1 MFPATTSFTD
11 SPPLSSHDIFM
22 VGTGFNCGV
31 PVVTTTKDSSIPQ
44 QLFVHKLQREMWNMS
59 LINLNFHFEMGNI
72 NLCTLLS
79 FRWNLAAI
87 SNSKLNL
94 DRGEKKKSF
103 ENERLKEDG
112 DRRRQTG
119 SAVKDDADAISS
131 VNSRLFSSVFL
142 PE

>member
-11 SPPLSSHDIFM
+11 FPPLSSHDIFM

-94 DRGEKKKSF
+94 DRGEKK
-103 ENERLKEDG
+103 RRVLKM
-112 DRRRQTG
+112 
-119 SAVKDDADAISS
+119 KD
-131 VNSRLFSSVFL
+131 
-142 PE
+142 

>member
-1 MFPATTSFTD
+1 MHT
-11 SPPLSSHDIFM
+11 
-22 VGTGFNCGV
+22 
-31 PVVTTTKDSSIPQ
+31 
-44 QLFVHKLQREMWNMS
+44 FVLQMESRR
-59 LINLNFHFEMGNI
+59 HFQFKVESG
-72 NLCTLLS
+72 L
-79 FRWNLAAI
+79 R
-87 SNSKLNL
+87 
-94 DRGEKKKSF
+94 REKKKSF

>member
-1 MFPATTSFTD
+1 
-11 SPPLSSHDIFM
+11 
-22 VGTGFNCGV
+22 
-31 PVVTTTKDSSIPQ
+31 
-44 QLFVHKLQREMWNMS
+44 MS